1 MRAAII
7 LAVVVCFA
15 TPAMAQNPFKIKTA
29 SRSVSVTY
37 TMTGSMTGTAEYAAT
52 KEKFVR
58 HSKSTGKFFG
68 KTTTTESWSLYTPE
82 TIYTADLAEKTGQQT
97 PNMFPV
103 MAREYDK
110 LSGAE
115 KERFGQNMKDM
126 SQLFAQAFG
135 AGGFAGEDKGTTA
148 TYAGETCVEHTFGS
162 FSSCML
168 KDAPQI
174 PLHESGSMFCVDFEQ
189 TATAVTWGDPPAGT
203 FDLPAGITFKEDSA
217 VTAQSDSMART
228 MVRYFASQE
237 LSDSLA
243 AAKARAHEQHASASS
258 TSAPESG
265 PQMSKEDC
273 EKLRDLNLGTM
284 LANSFNSVVKEA
296 VNEAVQE
303 KEAEMKNNAKN
314 KIKGIIKKPKL
325 F

>member
-1 MRAAII
+1 MRLL
-7 LAVVVCFA
+7 LAVAFGLGAA
-15 TPAMAQNPFKIKTA
+15 TPALAQNPFKIKSA
-29 SRSVSVTY
+29 SKPVSVTSAV
-37 TMTGSMTGTAEYAAT
+37 TGSMTGTAQYAAT
-52 KEKFVR
+52 KDKFMR
-58 HSKSTGKFFG
+58 HSTTTGKIFG
-68 KTTTTESWSLYTPE
+68 KTTTTESWSLSTPE
-82 TIYTADLAEKTGQQT
+82 TIYTADLTAKTGQQT

-126 SQLFAQAFG
+126 AQLFAQAFG
-135 AGGFAGEDKGTTA
+135 AGGFSGEDKGSTA
-148 TYAGETCVEHTFGS
+148 SYAGETCVEHTFGS

-168 KDAPQI
+168 KEAPQI

-189 TATAVTWGDPPAGT
+189 TATAVTWGDPPAGA
-203 FDLPAGITFKEDSA
+203 FDLPAGITFVEDSA

-228 MVRYFASQE
+228 MIRYFASQE

-243 AAKARAHEQHASASS
+243 AAREKMQEQHASAGSS
-258 TSAPESG
+258 SSSESAP
-265 PQMSKEDC
+265 PMSKEDC
-273 EKLRDLNLGTM
+273 EKLRNLNLGTM
-284 LANSFNSVVKEA
+284 LANSFNSVVKDA

-314 KIKGIIKKPKL
+314 KIKSVIKKPKL

>member
-1 MRAAII
+1 
-7 LAVVVCFA
+7 
-15 TPAMAQNPFKIKTA
+15 MAQNPFKIKSA
-29 SRSVSVTY
+29 SKPVSVTSAV
-37 TMTGSMTGTAEYAAT
+37 TGSMTGTAQYAAT
-52 KEKFVR
+52 KDKFMR
-58 HSKSTGKFFG
+58 HSTTTGKFFG
-68 KTTTTESWSLYTPE
+68 KTTTTESWSLSTPE
-82 TIYTADLAEKTGQQT
+82 TIYAADLTAKTGSKT

-103 MAREYDK
+103 MAREYDR
-110 LSGAE
+110 LSGDE

-148 TYAGETCVEHTFGS
+148 TYAGETCVEHSFGS
-162 FSSCML
+162 FSSCVL
-168 KDAPQI
+168 KEAPQI

-189 TATAVTWGDPPAGT
+189 TATAVAWGDPPAGA
-203 FDLPAGITFKEDSA
+203 FDLPAGITFVEDSA

-243 AAKARAHEQHASASS
+243 AAKARAQEQHASAGSNGSS
-258 TSAPESG
+258 EPA
-265 PQMSKEDC
+265 PQMSREDC

-296 VNEAVQE
+296 VDEAMQE
-303 KEAEMKNNAKN
+303 KEAEMKNKAKN
-314 KIKGIIKKPKL
+314 KIKSVIKKPKL

>member
-1 MRAAII
+1 MRTAFL
-7 LAVVVCFA
+7 LAGVVCLA
-15 TPAMAQNPFKIKTA
+15 APASAQNPFKIKTA
-29 SRSVSVTY
+29 SKPVSVTSAV
-37 TMTGSMTGTAEYAAT
+37 TGSMTGTAQYAAT
-52 KEKFVR
+52 KDKFMR
-58 HSKSTGKFFG
+58 HSTTTGKFFG

-82 TIYTADLAEKTGQQT
+82 MIYTADLTEKTGHKT

-115 KERFGQNMKDM
+115 KERLVQNMKDM

-135 AGGFAGEDKGTTA
+135 ASGFAGEDKGTTA
-148 TYAGETCVEHTFGS
+148 TYAGETCVEHSYGA
-162 FSSCML
+162 FSSCVL

-174 PLHESGSMFCVDFEQ
+174 PLHESGSMFCVDYEQ
-189 TATAVTWGDPPAGT
+189 TATAVTWGNPSAGAL
-203 FDLPAGITFKEDSA
+203 DLPAGITFVEDSA

-228 MVRYFASQE
+228 MVRYLASQE

-243 AAKARAHEQHASASS
+243 AAKAKAQEQHASAGSDQSS
-258 TSAPESG
+258 EPAQG
-265 PQMSKEDC
+265 MSKEDC
-273 EKLRDLNLGTM
+273 EKLRDLDFGTM
-284 LANSFNSVVKEA
+284 LANSFNSVVTEA
-296 VNEAVQE
+296 VNEAMKE

-314 KIKGIIKKPKL
+314 KIKSVIKKPKL